1 MKKLGI
7 VALLLGTSFA
17 VHAQQN
23 KGFEVGIAVDQQ
35 LSVVFE
41 IDDQYRFIL
50 GNDGAAFDYIFAQ
63 GSFNSPDVPFGWYVG
78 GGAWA
83 EWEDD
88 FGARLPLGI
97 NWQFNNG
104 FNLYGQVHPEVNF
117 YGGPE
122 LQIGAAL
129 GLTYHF

>member
-23 KGFEVGIAVDQQ
+23 KGFEVGMAVDQQ

-50 GNDGAAFDYIFAQ
+50 GNDGAAFDQ
-63 GSFNSPDVPFGWYVG
+63 QSGPRPGSIRV
-78 GGAWA
+78 
-83 EWEDD
+83 
-88 FGARLPLGI
+88 RTGI
-97 NWQFNNG
+97 PWR
-104 FNLYGQVHPEVNF
+104 
-117 YGGPE
+117 
-122 LQIGAAL
+122 
-129 GLTYHF
+129 